1 MSKKRKPCKLT
12 WMKRLNVVKSKLKML
27 QILNTLALLLI
38 GLKATLA
45 VCWNR
50 ELVKQKRPFIKLNV
64 MQDY

>member
-1 MSKKRKPCKLT
+1 
-12 WMKRLNVVKSKLKML
+12 MKRLNVVKLKLKML

-50 ELVKQKRPFIKLNV
+50 ELVKQKQHFIKLNA
-64 MQDY
+64 MLGY

>member
-1 MSKKRKPCKLT
+1 
-12 WMKRLNVVKSKLKML
+12 MKRLNVVKSKLKML